1 MGDGSVR
8 HIHANKI
15 RKFVAR
21 VQGSGVIVDDCE
33 DFGDVCTPATNT
45 VCSSDLPSS
54 RIEDSKLK
62 HLDSCQRDELLHLL
76 DEFSDCLT
84 DKPGLCGVASNSNN
98 VLLYTTSDIA
108 ISRSRTSDERSRSAD
123 S

>member
-1 MGDGSVR
+1 MVVLDTYMLIKYASLS
-8 HIHANKI
+8 HAFK
-15 RKFVAR
+15 V
-21 VQGSGVIVDDCE
+21 VVLSLMIVKT
-33 DFGDVCTPATNT
+33 GDVCTPATNT